1 MKLELEALGFT
12 GFYQGIWDQ
21 GENEWTEIHEMKYGQ
36 YEDFEDLQF
45 IDEWGFGEDYRD
57 NIGKAYAEAFV
68 ELVNDTL
75 GTDFELTGQYVRS
88 PREYNFRT
96 DEIYCVVEIG
106 DRDELIKKLVALA
119 NSKTVICDAV
129 AQSIR
134 ANHTSCSGFISF
146 MNNDF
151 DKWCNIYLTE
161 GDDNYLSC
169 FIGYLVNAINPGSL
183 RHLNESVYCYVC
195 ESTDYHVVE
204 PETEDAKA
212 EWEVYEKYG
221 SDYTEW
227 TREHPIRFEKA
238 TPYGTRYVVLDWDE
252 YKEMFL
258 EHMEEVELE
267 RKRKA
272 WLDAQPKIPGL
283 E

>member
-1 MKLELEALGFT
+1 MVLELEALGFT

-36 YEDFEDLQF
+36 CEDFEDLQF

-57 NIGKAYAEAFV
+57 KIGQAYSEAFV
-68 ELVNDTL
+68 EMVNDVL
-75 GTDFELTGQYVRS
+75 GTDFELISKHIRS

-96 DEIYCVVEIG
+96 DEIYCKVEIG

-119 NSKTVICDAV
+119 NSQPVIRDAV

-134 ANHTSCSGFISF
+134 ANHTSYDGFISF

-161 GDDNYLSC
+161 GDDIYLSC
-169 FIGYLVNAINPGSL
+169 FIGYLVNAINPGCL
-183 RHLNESVYCYVC
+183 RSLNESVYIYVC

-204 PETEDAKA
+204 PESDDAKA
-212 EWEVYEKYG
+212 EWKIYQKYG
-221 SDYTEW
+221 NDYTDW
-227 TREHPIRFEKA
+227 TREHPIRYENPN
-238 TPYGTRYVVLDWDE
+238 PYGHHYVVLDWDE

-258 EHMEEVELE
+258 EHMEELE
-267 RKRKA
+267 FQRKRKA
-272 WLDAQPKIPGL
+272 CLEAQPKLPGF

>member
-21 GENEWTEIHEMKYGQ
+21 GENEWTEIHEMKYGK

-45 IDEWGFGEDYRD
+45 IDEWGFGDDYRD
-57 NIGKAYAEAFV
+57 KIADEYSKAFV

-75 GTDFELTGQYVRS
+75 GTDFELVGRFVSS

-96 DEIYCVVEIG
+96 DEIYCEVEIG
-106 DRDELIKKLVALA
+106 ERDEIIKKLVALA
-119 NSKTVICDAV
+119 NDPRYRDSV

-134 ANHTSCSGFISF
+134 ANHTSCDGFISF
-146 MNNDF
+146 MDNDF
-151 DKWCNIYLTE
+151 NKWCEIYLNE
-161 GDDNYLSC
+161 GGDIYLSC
-169 FIGYLVNAINPGSL
+169 FIGYLVNAINPGCL
-183 RHLNESVYCYVC
+183 RALNESVYCYVC
-195 ESTDYHVVE
+195 ESTDFHIVE
-204 PETEDAKA
+204 PETDDAKA

-221 SDYTEW
+221 ADYTDW
-227 TREHPIRFEKA
+227 TREHPIRYENPK
-238 TPYGTRYVVLDWDE
+238 PYGPNYIILDWDE
-252 YKEMFL
+252 YKEQFL
-258 EHMEEVELE
+258 EHMEELEAE